1 MKVLVAGLG
10 SMGQRHVR
18 NLRALLG
25 RDVEI
30 VAYRVRKRTQVL
42 TEALEV
48 EAGSSVEEK
57 YRLHTCD
64 QLDQALALEPQA
76 VFVCNPSRHHMA
88 VALAAAQAGCHLLV
102 EKPLSDRYDG
112 IEELIARVE
121 QQRLVALVGYQMRFH
136 PALQRVRLLLEQG
149 AIGRVL
155 SVHAEIGEYLPSS
168 HPYEDYRGT
177 YAARADLGGGVV
189 LSQSHELDYVY
200 WLFGL
205 PRRIFALGGHLSRLD
220 VDVEDTARIL
230 MACIVD
236 GRPVAVHVSQDFVQ
250 RPPRQTCRIVGDE
263 GQIQLDLRA
272 PTLEVF
278 DSQGGLAER
287 RTFSGFQRNQLF
299 MDELTHFL
307 ACLRGEETPR
317 VTLRDGAQSLR
328 MALAVR
334 QSIDTGQVVELQ

>member
-1 MKVLVAGLG
+1 MRVLVAGLG
-10 SMGQRHVR
+10 SIGQRHVR

-30 VAYRVRKRTQVL
+30 VAYRVRQRTQVL

-48 EAGSSVEEK
+48 EAGSSVEEE
-57 YRLHTCD
+57 YRLHTCTR
-64 QLDQALALEPQA
+64 LDQALALQPEA
-76 VFVCNPSRHHMA
+76 VFVCNPSRHHLA
-88 VALAAAQAGCHLLV
+88 VALEAARAGCHLLV
-102 EKPLSDRYDG
+102 EKPLSDSNVG
-112 IEELIARVE
+112 IAELIALVE
-121 QQRLVALVGYQMRFH
+121 RQGLVAMVGYPMRFH
-136 PALQRVRLLLEQG
+136 PALQRVRLLLDQG

-155 SVHAEIGEYLPSS
+155 SVHVEIGEYLPAA
-168 HPYEDYRGT
+168 HPYEDYRDT

-205 PRRIFALGGHLSRLD
+205 PRRIFALGGHRSRLE
-220 VDVEDTARIL
+220 VDVEDTARTL
-230 MACIVD
+230 MECIVD

-250 RPPRQTCRIVGDE
+250 RPPRQICWIVGDE
-263 GQIQLDLRA
+263 GKIEIDLRA
-272 PTLEVF
+272 PTLQLF
-278 DSQGGLAER
+278 DTHGESAQRHAFG
-287 RTFSGFQRNQLF
+287 GFQRNQLF

-307 ACLRGEETPR
+307 ACLRGEESPR

-334 QSIDTGQVVELQ
+334 QSIETGRVVELG